1 MPDPCNLTDKVAVV
15 TGATRGIGAAIAEK
29 LAAHGAHLVLNGA
42 RDGAA
47 LDAACAKLAD
57 AYGVRTVP
65 VVGDVADAATADAL
79 AKAAF
84 SNFKRVDVWVNNAG
98 ILHEAL
104 LGMAAPA
111 EMERA
116 VAVNLNSVL
125 HGTQAAVRVM
135 RRASS
140 GSIVNLSS
148 IMGRF
153 GNRGLTAYAA
163 SKAGVIGA
171 TMAAA
176 KEVAPLG
183 IRVNAIA
190 PGFID
195 SDMTAG
201 MAPDKYQEKIDA
213 IGMKR
218 AGTGEE
224 VADAVLFFA
233 SDLSRYVTGQV
244 LGVDGSMI
252 V

>member
-1 MPDPCNLTDKVAVV
+1 MPDPCNLTDQVAVV

-42 RDGAA
+42 RDAAA
-47 LDAACAKLAD
+47 LDAICARLAET
-57 AYGVRTVP
+57 YGIRAVGVL
-65 VVGDVADAATADAL
+65 GDVAEAPTADAL

-84 SNFKRVDVWVNNAG
+84 STFKRADIWVNNAG
-98 ILHEAL
+98 ILHEGL
-104 LGMAAPA
+104 LGMSPPA
-111 EMERA
+111 EMERT
-116 VAVNLNSVL
+116 VSVNLNSVL
-125 HGTQAAVRVM
+125 HGTQAAVRIM
-135 RRASS
+135 RRTNR

-153 GNRGLTAYAA
+153 GNRGLTAYCA

-171 TMAAA
+171 TIAAA

-183 IRVNAIA
+183 IRVNAVA

-201 MAPDKYQEKIDA
+201 MAADKYQEKIDL

-218 AGTGEE
+218 AGTVDE
-224 VADAVLFFA
+224 VADVVLFLA
-233 SDLSRYVTGQV
+233 SDLARYVTGQTI
-244 LGVDGSMI
+244 GVDGSMI